1 MDEKNKEILLAQ
13 HIMLNLMIQKQSDKL
28 LTEIKKIDLFMEELN
43 DPADWWKNN
52 D

>member
-1 MDEKNKEILLAQ
+1 VDSKNKEILLAQ
-13 HIMLNLMIQKQSDKL
+13 NIEFNLMAQKQSDKIA
-28 LTEIKKIDLFMEELN
+28 TEIKKIDLLWTKLE